1 MRYLYAIAAL
11 GLVITLHELGHLLA
25 ARLLG
30 MRVERFTLG
39 FGPTIIAFK
48 RRGIAWVLSAI
59 PLGGQVR
66 IVGMNPHEKHAVA
79 LAPDAFSSR
88 PWWHREL
95 VLFAGS
101 GFNLLTAI
109 AVLAALFVTG
119 THVRV
124 PMTVGTVEPGSV
136 AARAALVPGDEIVA
150 VNGTDVRDWS
160 QLITVVHQSVDRP
173 LTLKVRRANTAME
186 VSVVP
191 RADESGVGRIGI
203 SQQYVWRQHGPG
215 EALRLS
221 FGYLGGLAEDAVN
234 TLVRWARGP
243 DGTTAGR
250 PTQAVKQVSDAAAGG
265 LDTFLR
271 VLAQLSVVLAAFYL
285 LPFPALDGGRMLFIA
300 IEALRKRPIEP
311 WLETLF
317 HALGFVA
324 MIAGIVLVAVA
335 EVRPLRPRS
344 GPVPPTLQQN
354 ETRDGGAAVRRTPD
368 EGSLIAAAV
377 SASARSGRPLD
388 ASTGRGRAR

>member
-30 MRVERFTLG
+30 MRVERFALG

-88 PWWHREL
+88 PWWQREL

-109 AVLAALFVTG
+109 AVLATLFVTG
-119 THVRV
+119 THVPV

-136 AARAALVPGDEIVA
+136 AARASLVPGDEIVGA
-150 VNGTDVRDWS
+150 NGGPLADWS
-160 QLITVVHQSVDRP
+160 ELIAVVHHNVNRP
-173 LTLKVRRANTAME
+173 LALQVRRDGTPLPIT
-186 VSVVP
+186 VVP
-191 RADESGVGRIGI
+191 RADETGVGRIGI
-203 SQQYVWRQHGPG
+203 SQQYVWRQHGVG

-221 FGYLGGLAEDAVN
+221 FAYLGGIAKDGAH

-243 DGTTAGR
+243 DGTTVGR
-250 PTQAVKQVSDAAAGG
+250 PTQAVKQASDAAAGG
-265 LDTFLR
+265 VDTFLR

-285 LPFPALDGGRMLFIA
+285 LPFPALDGGRMLFVA
-300 IEALRKRPIEP
+300 IEAVRKRPIEP

-324 MIAGIVLVAVA
+324 MIAGIALVAVA
-335 EVRPLRPRS
+335 EVRPTRS
-344 GPVPPTLQQN
+344 ATGEDVAAATTEEDIPASPDAGTTPPTL
-354 ETRDGGAAVRRTPD
+354 P
-368 EGSLIAAAV
+368 
-377 SASARSGRPLD
+377 
-388 ASTGRGRAR
+388 RAP